1 MHNILYAIQG
11 LTMTIGV
18 GGSTIEI
25 ELNKLT
31 DMTTDINII
40 SLSEFHARIKKAQ
53 QLMRNQGIK
62 AMYLDAGT
70 NLHYFNGLK
79 WYKSERMVGAIL
91 PADGDLEFIAPH
103 FEEW

>member
-1 MHNILYAIQG
+1 
-11 LTMTIGV
+11 MTIGV

-53 QLMRNQGIK
+53 QLMRKQSIK

-70 NLHYFNGLK
+70 N
-79 WYKSERMVGAIL
+79 
-91 PADGDLEFIAPH
+91 
-103 FEEW
+103 